1 MPFLRQARGLSLQP
15 RAALLP
21 INTVRFHP
29 AVRYAS
35 HWNKHKKNHAA
46 RDFQE
51 KPRSDHDMGSDKHQK
66 AFWKSITPDFLTNES
81 EASPG
86 RRSHFA
92 QVSSF
97 KMHASHKSGSK
108 PTVEASS
115 TSWDSKTNEVKRT
128 VYDPISGR
136 MVPIGNGQSRQTSTS
151 AKNRKSNQTPS
162 KSYQKSDIVSQ
173 LPAHA
178 EAPVNIPTTHA
189 SFTEDFE
196 KIYTSEHEELLAAR
210 RHLDTL
216 REQIQVL
223 ERQAHTELVKPS
235 DTLDAERPPVFEGGW
250 DNDPKGLQTAFKH
263 EKEACEHGDREPLEQ
278 EMAAL
283 NKSPVQETNDD
294 YSVAPS
300 GMETLFAHEQ
310 EVNDTD
316 QKSSL
321 EQELVAMNT
330 KPPPLEDGYSA
341 SPEGLENLFEQ
352 EQQKAGTGERES
364 LEDEVRMNGLV
375 KGQPQHTDVYS
386 DSGLENSY
394 RHEQKGTPQ
403 RLERELNLAAKPS
416 VSEFNDA
423 YSTEPIGM
431 QTLYEREAADAQK
444 GQRKDLE
451 HELNDH
457 IQARSLDESLLPNL
471 DGMQNLWN
479 REQEQVERGSVKSLE
494 EEIRA
499 RQQPAVTKDKFDATP
514 FGMETHFRDEA
525 RGIGSNGSQ
534 SLEDEMSRRVQAQT
548 YNDDCSRSPSG
559 LETAFDKEEK
569 DAMLGKRQSLES
581 EMNTP
586 EPAFEDG
593 YSTMPM
599 GLQMMFRREKQ
610 SEGRTLEE
618 DLKQMEEASYHED
631 GYSRAPI
638 GMENSFDKET
648 KTESDPLEEDFK
660 TMPGEG
666 DLSPTVG
673 KFATSDKWYKQP
685 SRSTFSED
693 SPKADND
700 ELKQHTAVF
709 GRSLDET
716 TSNRIEPNVPMP
728 KTANTAENQSP
739 ATIPESNSTNVHLT
753 PAQKSHVAWAEPA
766 LYKVVAYD
774 SGKDT
779 ISITTTPTNFSDAEA
794 PISIPYAISRLDQ
807 AARFIPHLASLQ
819 NEGFQVIHAERDFL
833 ILRKVHKDSRST
845 SSRLGGAINP
855 IDGTAKH
862 APIEPPT
869 ARFASP
875 TGFVNYEPIFTPEPI
890 SKYKDTFGTSFD
902 IPTHGNPVIEQ
913 HEYYPSPVDG
923 RIVRKPRDHGFRK
936 ENRGRWRR
944 RTAWL
949 LSVAAGTAVSTYAFG
964 VAGEL
969 SRPEKHVMRS
979 SR

>member
-210 RHLDTL
+210 RYLDTL

-321 EQELVAMNT
+321 EQEL
-330 KPPPLEDGYSA
+330 
-341 SPEGLENLFEQ
+341 
-352 EQQKAGTGERES
+352 S

-386 DSGLENSY
+386 DSGLENPY

-457 IQARSLDESLLPNL
+457 IQARSLNESLLPNL

-499 RQQPAVTKDKFDATP
+499 RQQPAVAKDKFDATP

-774 SGKDT
+774 SGKDA

-794 PISIPYAISRLDQ
+794 PIPIPYAISRLDQ

-819 NEGFQVIHAERDFL
+819 NEGFQ
-833 ILRKVHKDSRST
+833 DSRST